1 MTAPFGDDGI
11 SEKGGLYPDFA
22 IYPFC
27 DALSPTAA
35 NPRRPSPRP
44 GALQAYRA
52 APDETTL
59 IPQIRDITEM
69 FCAMM
74 GGLLER
80 GWVPSETGG
89 IASRMALLE
98 DACPDR

>member
-1 MTAPFGDDGI
+1 MLCRPVWTGPRAAP
-11 SEKGGLYPDFA
+11 S
-22 IYPFC
+22 
-27 DALSPTAA
+27 LSGRT
-35 NPRRPSPRP
+35 P
-44 GALQAYRA
+44 GALRACRA
-52 APDETTL
+52 APDEMTL

-89 IASRMALLE
+89 IAFRMALLE
-98 DACPDR
+98 DACPDH